1 MIKLHGRSIHRVL
14 VSLIC
19 VCWAAF
25 HLYTGVLGVFPA
37 QLQRAI
43 HLAFAITLVFLLRDA
58 RGRKVEDGITSRGQ
72 LFSQVFWVLFT
83 LIPLGYVAI
92 NYEALWIQTSA
103 ATTLQITLSVML
115 ILGLLE
121 ASRRTVG
128 YAIPIIAL
136 VFIVY
141 SRFGEMLPGILGHM
155 DYSIAEIAQYQV
167 LSLQGVFGVALGVM
181 ATFIYLFILY
191 AAVLNVS
198 GTGELF
204 ITIATRY
211 FGGVRGG
218 PAKIAV
224 VASGLF
230 GSISGS
236 AVANVAGTGTFT
248 IPLMKR
254 SGFRAPFAGAVE
266 AVASSGGQFMPPLM
280 GASAFLI
287 AEITSTPFWQ
297 VALAALIP
305 ALLYYYALFMMIDF
319 EAGKTGIRGM
329 DKSELPVV
337 GPLVR
342 KSWHLLMSPLFLIFF
357 LLILHWSPMK
367 AAVWTIGVTFLSMFI
382 NPNSRITLS
391 QLLEIARQGAM
402 GTIEVTI
409 ACASIG
415 IVVGALAQTGLG
427 FQLSSILVEISG
439 GILWLQLILT
449 MVASLILGMGLPTV
463 AAYLV
468 LSVTVAP
475 SLVTLGVPLLAAHL
489 FIFYFGIISAITPPV
504 ALASF
509 VAAGIAQAKI
519 WPTSLAAIRLGSV
532 AFLLPFV
539 FVYDSALIMDGS
551 TASIVW
557 RTFVA
562 ICGVT
567 LWAAGLQRYLMG
579 RMSWFETV
587 IALSTAI
594 LLIVPADWA
603 DGAGLTMFAL
613 LLIYRTVMKRKGN
626 AKRGLVS
633 G

>member
-1 MIKLHGRSIHRVL
+1 
-14 VSLIC
+14 

>member
-1 MIKLHGRSIHRVL
+1 MTMITGKSMQKVL
-14 VSLIC
+14 VGALC
-19 VCWAAF
+19 VCWCLF
-25 HLYTGVLGVFPA
+25 QLYTGVFGVMPA

-43 HLAFAITLVFLLRDA
+43 HLAFAITLLFLIRDIKGNK
-58 RGRKVEDGITSRGQ
+58 RIGEGITAGQ
-72 LFSQVFWVLFT
+72 LLWVAVSLVP
-83 LIPLGYVAI
+83 LIYVAI
-92 NYEALWIQTSA
+92 HFEDLWTQTNA
-103 ATTLQITLSVML
+103 ASTGQIILSVML
-115 ILGLLE
+115 IIGLLE
-121 ASRRTVG
+121 ATRRTVG

-136 VFIVY
+136 IFILY
-141 SRFGEMLPGILGHM
+141 SRFGEMLPGVFGHVN
-155 DYSIAEIAQYQV
+155 YTIAEIAQYQV
-167 LSLQGVFGVALGVM
+167 LGLQGVFGVALGVM
-181 ATFIYLFILY
+181 ATFVFLFILY

-204 ITIATRY
+204 ITVATRY

-224 VASGLF
+224 VASCLF

-254 SGFRAPFAGAVE
+254 MGFRPAFAGAVE

-297 VALAALIP
+297 IALAAAIP
-305 ALLYYYALFMMIDF
+305 ALLYYFAVFMMVDF
-319 EAGKTGIRGM
+319 EAAKTGLRGM
-329 DKSELPVV
+329 AKSELPEV

-342 KSWHLLMSPLFLIFF
+342 QNWHLLISPIFLILFL
-357 LLILHWSPMK
+357 LVMHWSAMK
-367 AAVWTIGVTFLSMFI
+367 AAVWTIGITFLSMFI
-382 NPNSRITLS
+382 NPKSRLTLS
-391 QLLEIARQGAM
+391 QCLEMARQGAI

-415 IVVGALAQTGLG
+415 IVIGAMAQTGLG
-427 FQLSSILVEISG
+427 FQLSSILVDFSG
-439 GILWLQLILT
+439 GQLWLLLILT
-449 MVASLILGMGLPTV
+449 MCTSLVLGMGLPTV

-475 SLVTLGVPLLAAHL
+475 ALVSLGVNLIAAHL

-509 VAAGIAQAKI
+509 VAAGIAQEGI
-519 WPTSLAAIRLGSV
+519 WPTSLTAVRLGSV

-539 FVYDSALIMDGS
+539 FVYDPSLIMDG
-551 TASIVW
+551 TLIDILW

-562 ICGVT
+562 TCGVV
-567 LWAAGLQRYLMG
+567 LWAAGLQRYLAG
-579 RMSWFETV
+579 RLNGFEV
-587 IALSTAI
+587 VVAIGAAI
-594 LLIVPADWA
+594 LLVVPTPWA
-603 DGAGLTMFAL
+603 DASGLALFVL
-613 LLIYRTVMKRKGN
+613 LLAIKLFRKRTSAAQQHAN
-626 AKRGLVS
+626 S
-633 G
+633 